1 MEGGKAPTSLTTFSG
16 ELVYWLS
23 GSKRPPPPRPTSKE
37 RQTGVLI
44 SHPSIN
50 GDIRSR
56 ETYYNL
62 G

>member
-1 MEGGKAPTSLTTFSG
+1 MERGKAPLSLTTFSG

-23 GSKRPPPPRPTSKE
+23 ESKRPPQPRPPSKG
-37 RQTGVLI
+37 TGVLI